1 MAARGEPG
9 RAVVAGGL
17 GQGAVVDLAVAGGM
31 GPGRVG
37 SKAFN
42 LARLAAAGL
51 PVPAGFVVMPEA
63 FRAWGVAKPAV
74 TAAAGGAGGDRYA
87 VRSSAAAEDLPG
99 ASYAGMYESVL
110 NVAPADVAAAV
121 RQVWESG
128 MAGRVAAYQQGL
140 AGTAGP
146 EPAAPMA
153 VLVQVMVEAQAAGVA
168 FTADPITGG
177 RDEVVITAVRGLGNG
192 WSGARR
198 SGMSGWCAPG
208 RPAAGGR

>member
-1 MAARGEPG
+1 
-9 RAVVAGGL
+9 
-17 GQGAVVDLAVAGGM
+17 M

-42 LARLAAAGL
+42 LAGL

-128 MAGRVAAYQQGL
+128 AAGRVAAYQEGL
-140 AGTAGP
+140 AGAAGP
-146 EPAAPMA
+146 AA
-153 VLVQVMVEAQAAGVA
+153 
-168 FTADPITGG
+168 
-177 RDEVVITAVRGLGNG
+177 
-192 WSGARR
+192 
-198 SGMSGWCAPG
+198 
-208 RPAAGGR
+208 

>member
-9 RAVVAGGL
+9 RAVVARGMGPDK
-17 GQGAVVDLAVAGGM
+17 VVDLAVAGGM
-31 GPGRVG
+31 GPERVG

-110 NVAPADVAAAV
+110 NVAPADVPV
-121 RQVWESG
+121 VVGRVWRS
-128 MAGRVAAYQQGL
+128 AQADRVAAYQEHV
-140 AGTAGP
+140 AGTA
-146 EPAAPMA
+146 
-153 VLVQVMVEAQAAGVA
+153 Q
-168 FTADPITGG
+168 TGG
-177 RDEVVITAVRGLGNG
+177 TAH
-192 WSGARR
+192 
-198 SGMSGWCAPG
+198 
-208 RPAAGGR
+208 AG